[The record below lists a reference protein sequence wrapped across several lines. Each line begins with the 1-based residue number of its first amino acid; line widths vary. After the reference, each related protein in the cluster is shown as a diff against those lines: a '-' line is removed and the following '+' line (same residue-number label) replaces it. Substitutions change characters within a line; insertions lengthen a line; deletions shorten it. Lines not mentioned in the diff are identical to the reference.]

1 MALKDDPLAYA
12 IVGCAMR
19 VHSALGHG
27 FLESTYGDA
36 LEIEFRQCSIPFSR
50 EGEIRVFYNGH
61 PLATRY
67 RADFVCGNGQCI
79 VELKAVKKV
88 TTIEWAQVMHYL
100 RASHASSA
108 VLLNF
113 GAPKLHYDYFD
124 RASLR
129 YTNPE
134 SPEALAEGCNPSEFP
149 PPPSP
154 PQFPGALAKG
164 CNPSEFSP

>member
-19 VHSALGHG
+19 VHSALGYG

-36 LEIEFRQCSIPFSR
+36 LEIEFQKCNLPYER
-50 EGEIRVFYNGH
+50 EGEIRVFYDGH

-67 RADFVCGNGQCI
+67 RADFVCWNGQCI

-88 TTIEWAQVMHYL
+88 TAIEWAQVMHYL

-129 YTNPE
+129 HTTPE
-134 SPEALAEGCNPSEFP
+134 FPGALAEGCNPSEFSP
-149 PPPSP
+149 PTTH
-154 PQFPGALAKG
+154 PQFPGALA
-164 CNPSEFSP
+164 